1 MGITV
6 GIPDRVLDRG
16 WDRDRCHDGVVDAM
30 AEPPDELRVK
40 ACCVCKHSM
49 ELIERDRENKLEPR
63 LQWECLCGHREFT
76 TSAKDW
82 GEV

>member
-16 WDRDRCHDGVVDAM
+16 WDRGWRHDGMVDAM

-40 ACCVCKHSM
+40 MDYLGMDFHI
-49 ELIERDRENKLEPR
+49 LPLEIP
-63 LQWECLCGHREFT
+63 
-76 TSAKDW
+76 
-82 GEV
+82 